1 MPVSA
6 IIPAYNEEK
15 NVGNVLTVLKNV
27 WEIGEI
33 IVVNDGSRDN
43 TARTVDQFGVRLINL
58 PRNMGKGAALKAGLD
73 KCCSEYVLFL
83 DADLVGL
90 TENHI
95 RKLMA
100 PVLSNSADMTIGV
113 FRSGRVRTDWAQKIC
128 PYLSGQR
135 AVRKAVLDN
144 MKNMDMAGY
153 GIEIALT
160 KYIEKEKIKALE
172 VELDELTHIM
182 KEEKLGVV
190 RGLGHRMK
198 MYWQIYRG
206 LRLHRTH

>member
-1 MPVSA
+1 MSVSA

-15 NVGNVLTVLKNV
+15 NVGDVLAVLKNV
-27 WEIGEI
+27 WEIDEI
-33 IVVNDGSRDN
+33 IVVNDGSKDN
-43 TARTVDQFGVRLINL
+43 TARTVDQFGVKLINL

-73 KCCSEYVLFL
+73 RCCSDYVLFL

-90 TENHI
+90 TEDHI

-100 PVLSNSADMTIGV
+100 PVLSNNADMTIGV
-113 FRSGRVRTDWAQKIC
+113 FRSGRIRTDWAQKIC

-144 MKNMDMAGY
+144 MKNMDTAGY

-190 RGLGHRMK
+190 RGLGHRIK

-206 LRLHRTH
+206 LRLYRTH